1 MSRSCAT
8 HGPRT
13 TGMFAHEEGD
23 TQTTLYLLFKRTGTD
38 QPAQVFSGLSF
49 VLAAI
54 HDMRP
59 FRHTSPSPS
68 SFIIMA
74 MSGVFIVSVL

>member
-1 MSRSCAT
+1 
-8 HGPRT
+8 
-13 TGMFAHEEGD
+13 MFAHEEGD

-59 FRHTSPSPS
+59 FRHTSPS

-74 MSGVFIVSVL
+74 MSGGFLLCPFFSYG